1 MKKKLA
7 ILLLAGI
14 LVIPAG
20 CGTDRRQEGT
30 GTVSVAQSDTEESAP
45 QEADENE
52 NTATVQE
59 NADQD
64 GQETSAYVTEGT
76 EEYRGFTLDNVLHS
90 ENDGDI
96 HFICM
101 CPTAMTEADPMQS
114 FLHYPDMKDY
124 IYRGWEKICTV
135 KTSDS
140 PPGSIIRR

>member
-1 MKKKLA
+1 MKKILVMVFLTGL
-7 ILLLAGI
+7 ILLTG
-14 LVIPAG
+14 G
-20 CGTDRRQEGT
+20 CGMNQQQEGT

-52 NTATVQE
+52 TRRRSVKMQTRTYRKLLLMLPKEQKNTVDLSWTMFFIPKMTAI
-59 NADQD
+59 
-64 GQETSAYVTEGT
+64 
-76 EEYRGFTLDNVLHS
+76 FIL
-90 ENDGDI
+90 
-96 HFICM
+96 ICM

-124 IYRGWEKICTV
+124 ISRGWEKICTV